1 MPSAAPP
8 HPHPS
13 LSPRPLATL
22 CRLFLLAL
30 LLPPATGA
38 AAQEASFEGAA
49 DVVHVE
55 VPVNVVGRDGQPV
68 RGLTAA
74 DFVLLDDGER
84 QEITHFE
91 VVDRDTSAASAG
103 PAAATATGVPSQPRH
118 LLLLFDLT
126 FSTPTS
132 VARAREAALGFVQS
146 SLHPD
151 DLVAV
156 ALYTLESGPRLL
168 VSFTPDRAQLARA
181 IDTLGIAQLLQRGVA
196 QDPLRL
202 VLEPPGTEP
211 SAAEPPPGGGN
222 ERAEQVVA
230 LTGEH
235 FERLAERAEG
245 ARKSYERAQVRSWAR
260 NLSQMA
266 RALAAI
272 EGRKHVVYFSEGF
285 DGQLLLGRQP
295 SHDDPEMRRDQ
306 LLVERGEIWRV
317 DSDDTYGNAALLG
330 DVDAMLE
337 EFRRADCVIQ
347 AVDIRGLRAHT
358 SARARGSSVNLDALF
373 YVASQTGGE
382 LLRDANDLGAQL
394 DRALR
399 LSEVTYVL
407 GYTPQDLEPDGRYH
421 RLTVKLAERQRAR
434 LSHRSGYY
442 APRGYTELHPLEK
455 SLLASDAIARA
466 EPRQEVRLDV
476 LAAPFKAA
484 DSLAYVPVIV
494 EVDGA
499 SLLAGHG
506 DERLE
511 AELYAYAVAA
521 DGTIRDLFAQT
532 VVVELDQARQALTGG
547 GLKYYGHL
555 MVPPGEHTVRV
566 LVRNGATGRT
576 GVAVVPLAVPPY
588 GSGEL
593 AVLPPFFP
601 ADGAGW
607 LLVREPSEGADDSV
621 VYPFTVD
628 GEPYIP
634 AVRPRLAA
642 GEPAE
647 VYLIAYN
654 LGAGAPELGVSL
666 RRVDGEPVEAATAPT
681 VAARTVTG
689 IENLDK
695 LRVSFDTA
703 GLTPGDYVLELSL
716 ADPVSGARRSAS
728 APLTVR

>member
-1 MPSAAPP
+1 MSSPAPP
-8 HPHPS
+8 HPSP
-13 LSPRPLATL
+13 SPRPLAAL
-22 CRLFLLAL
+22 SRLFLLAL
-30 LLPPATGA
+30 LIAPSSGA

-74 DFVLLDDGER
+74 DFVLLDDGKR
-84 QEITHFE
+84 QQITHFE
-91 VVDRDTSAASAG
+91 VVDRDTSRAPAG
-103 PAAATATGVPSQPRH
+103 PAVAMTGVPSQPRH
-118 LLLLFDLT
+118 LLLLFDLS

-181 IDTLGIAQLLQRGVA
+181 IDTLGIAQLLRRGMA

-211 SAAEPPPGGGN
+211 STAEPQPGGGS
-222 ERAEQVVA
+222 ERAQEVLA
-230 LTGEH
+230 MAGEH

-245 ARKSYERAQVRSWAR
+245 AQKSYERAQVRSWAG

-266 RALAAI
+266 RALAAV
-272 EGRKHVVYFSEGF
+272 EGRKHVIYFSEGF

-295 SHDDPEMRRDQ
+295 LHDDPEMQRDQ
-306 LLVERGEIWRV
+306 LHVERGEIWRV

-330 DVDAMLE
+330 HVDAMLE

-358 SARARGSSVNLDALF
+358 SAVARGSSVNLDALF

-407 GYTPQDLEPDGRYH
+407 GYTPHDLEPDGRYH
-421 RLTVKLAERQRAR
+421 RLTVRLAERQRAR
-434 LSHRSGYY
+434 LSHRTGYY

-466 EPRQEVRLDV
+466 EPRREVRLDV
-476 LAAPFKAA
+476 LAAPFKAG

-494 EVDGA
+494 EVDGT
-499 SLLAGHG
+499 SLLAGHVDG
-506 DERLE
+506 RLE

-532 VVVELDQARQALTGG
+532 VVVELDQAREALGAG

-555 MVPPGEHTVRV
+555 MVPPGDHTVRV
-566 LVRNGATGRT
+566 LVRNGSTGRT
-576 GVAVVPLAVPPY
+576 GVAVVPLAVPPF

-601 ADGAGW
+601 ADGASW
-607 LLVREPSEGADDSV
+607 LLVREPSAGGDDSV

-666 RRVDGEPVEAATAPT
+666 RRVDGEAVGAATAPT